1 MIKVTYSSRFLLS
14 LSMLCVIAWGG
25 SARANFEIEN
35 WTTDNGVQVYH
46 VYQSELPM
54 VDIELIFDAGSARDG
69 KLYGLASLVAEL
81 LAYGAGGMDA
91 DQIST
96 AFDSIGAE
104 YYAETA
110 RDTTSIRLRTLT
122 EQLQRSTELLATVV
136 SAPDFDEQMLEQTK
150 TRTLTAIRKQA
161 QDPGAIASIALYQA
175 LYGDH
180 PYGHPRIGCGRNG
193 LGNYTRRC
201 SGLLSKI
208 LCGTQYA
215 NIYRRRHQ
223 SEASKTTRRRTEP
236 KVFSRL

>member
-1 MIKVTYSSRFLLS
+1 MMKAIYNPRVLLS
-14 LSMLCVIAWGG
+14 LSMFCVIAWGG

-35 WTTDNGVQVYH
+35 WVTDNGVQVYH

-69 KLYGLASLVAEL
+69 KLYGLAHLVTGL
-81 LAYGAGGMDA
+81 LADGAGGMDA

-104 YYAETA
+104 YYTDTS

-122 EQLQRSTELLATVV
+122 EQLQKSTDLLATVV
-136 SAPDFDEQMLEQTK
+136 SEPDFVKQMLKQTK

-161 QDPGAIASIALYQA
+161 QEPGAVASIALYQA

-180 PYGHPRIGCGRNG
+180 PYAHPRIGVEETVSAI
-193 LGNYTRRC
+193 TRTDVQAFYQ
-201 SGLLSKI
+201 KI

-215 NIYRRRHQ
+215 DVYRRRH
-223 SEASKTTRRRTEP
+223 
-236 KVFSRL
+236 